1 MILPNQLHLT
11 SLSHCVLEVFEDM
24 PIVVPSSASVLTK
37 SLVELGCLTILSGPM
52 LYVHLIASNYGPF
65 ERGYFCDDQSIK
77 HPYTEVFNF
86 LNGII
91 LRSVSLGT
99 NCSNGDLFCCLV
111 LDQHHSHCVSRGS
124 LLDNKTY
131 EE

>member
-91 LRSVSLGT
+91 LRSVSLR
-99 NCSNGDLFCCLV
+99 NKLFQWRFV
-111 LDQHHSHCVSRGS
+111 LLFGS
-124 LLDNKTY
+124 LSTPFSLCWSRLSPGP
-131 EE
+131 